1 MHWPITRKKMKP
13 LTENLLRKKSPGPNG
28 FSDEFWQAFNEELI
42 PISPK
47 LFPKKLKRRENSLI
61 HSEDNITLP
70 PKQWHHKK
78 KKKHYRSISLMKTGA
93 EICKQNTRKLNPA
106 SY

>member
-42 PISPK
+42 LISPK
-47 LFPKKLKRRENSLI
+47 RFPKKLKRRENSLI

-78 KKKHYRSISLMKTGA
+78 KKHYRSISLMKTGV